1 PIPRATTGPATGWR
15 WRRTAAWWSRT
26 HCPAS
31 RPRARPDCA
40 APCSPLRTAR
50 TRSARPTRCGA
61 TSPGTTPPSC
71 PGSMADLDL
80 RLDRARLDRIRHGAT
95 VVTTVPTVLR
105 VSGPGALA
113 CLQGLLTND
122 LEKPGDGSLVYGA
135 LLTPKGMIVVDA
147 WVLRQGDTF
156 TLIVPPGGHSA
167 ALELFTR
174 QLPPRLARTADL
186 TGQATVAWLLGAH
199 GFQVLAKSAVGLS
212 PAVEPLIA
220 RLVAAGAVPG
230 DEGDLHA
237 ARLLSGWPALGVEID
252 ERTLP
257 QEVRYDEIGGVSYTK
272 GCYTGQ
278 ETVAR
283 LHFRGHTN
291 RELRGLR
298 WTDAEPLDGRLVV
311 HGAKDVGSVRSTLTL
326 EDRVLGLGLVRR
338 EVEPGET
345 VTAGGRRA
353 RVVALPFGA
362 DEVDG

>member
-1 PIPRATTGPATGWR
+1 MPE
-15 WRRTAAWWSRT
+15 
-26 HCPAS
+26 
-31 RPRARPDCA
+31 
-40 APCSPLRTAR
+40 
-50 TRSARPTRCGA
+50 
-61 TSPGTTPPSC
+61 
-71 PGSMADLDL
+71 LDL
-80 RLDRARLDRIRHGAT
+80 RLDRARLDRVRHGST
-95 VVTTVPTVLR
+95 LVVTQPTVIR
-105 VSGPGALA
+105 VTGPGALA

-122 LEKPGDGSLVYGA
+122 LERPGDGSLVYGA

-147 WVLRQGDTF
+147 WVLRQGDTL
-156 TLIVPPGGHSA
+156 TLIMPRSGRA
-167 ALELFTR
+167 AAVELFTR

-186 TGQATVAWLLGAH
+186 TDEATVAWLLGGH
-199 GFQVLAKSAVGLS
+199 GFQVLAKSGVGAPESAGRVVSVGGDLSPVAVALAPESAPFVALAVGLT
-212 PAVEPLIA
+212 PAVEPVA
-220 RLVAAGAVPG
+220 ERLAQAGAQPG
-230 DEGDLHA
+230 DESDLHA

-298 WTDAEPLDGRLVV
+298 WPASDPLEGRAIV
-311 HGAKDVGSVRSTLTL
+311 HGEKEVGSVRSTLTL

-362 DEVDG
+362 EEVDG

>member
-1 PIPRATTGPATGWR
+1 
-15 WRRTAAWWSRT
+15 
-26 HCPAS
+26 
-31 RPRARPDCA
+31 
-40 APCSPLRTAR
+40 
-50 TRSARPTRCGA
+50 
-61 TSPGTTPPSC
+61 
-71 PGSMADLDL
+71 MAELDL
-80 RLDRARLDRIRHGAT
+80 RFDRDRLDRVRHGAT
-95 VVTTVPTVLR
+95 IVSTSPAVLR
-105 VSGPGALA
+105 ISGPGALT

-122 LEKPGDGSLVYGA
+122 LEQPGDGSLVYGA

-156 TLIVPPGGHSA
+156 TLIVPPGGHA
-167 ALELFTR
+167 AVLELFTR
-174 QLPPRLARTADL
+174 QLPPRLARTTDL

-199 GFQVLAKSAVGLS
+199 GFQVLAKSGVGMPESAGRVTTVGGELSPVAVALAPESAPFVALAVGLA
-212 PAVEPLIA
+212 PAVEPLVA
-220 RLVAAGAVPG
+220 RLVAAGAMPG
-230 DEGDLHA
+230 EECDLHA

-298 WTDAEPLDGRLVV
+298 WTDSEPLDGRSVIY
-311 HGAKDVGSVRSTLTL
+311 GERDVGSVRSTLTL
-326 EDRVLGLGLVRR
+326 EDRVLGLGLLRR
-338 EVEPGET
+338 EVSPGEV

-353 RVVALPFGA
+353 LVVALPFGA